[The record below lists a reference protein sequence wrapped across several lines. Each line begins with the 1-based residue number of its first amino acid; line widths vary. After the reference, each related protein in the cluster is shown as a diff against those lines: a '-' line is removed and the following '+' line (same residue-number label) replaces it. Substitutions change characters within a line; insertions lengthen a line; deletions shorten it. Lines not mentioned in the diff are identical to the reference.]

1 MSKRRRTNTNKMP
14 WFKFYVADYVTAAF
28 NLSLAER
35 GVYVDLLRLFWEY
48 GSLPDDLDKIRVK
61 MMPTGERHHSR
72 INKWIRKV
80 LEQCFRRT
88 DDGRW
93 CHPGFGDHHLS
104 APTCDKVAP
113 TCDKLVGWEGVL
125 SSEIN
130 VPGLQEQN
138 REEQEHTHKSMC
150 GEGKDKKEK
159 PTPDSS
165 DDDAE
170 AMELFRSL
178 ADKDLPSRYRSP
190 SPDSSKPPDGGP
202 LNGHGLNGH
211 SPTSPA
217 TDGLDHAVA
226 TYLAGLANHP
236 KRVTEPDVIRRELAK
251 LLERTSLDVIMAALN
266 YHKTCVWPRKDASWI
281 PTPENF
287 LIKGTWEKDTPRS
300 VLATVEED
308 HRRRQEEP
316 PQYEEHAGPIRP
328 VDADD
333 EITVLETRL
342 RDDPGL
348 SADERDDLRRQLQDM
363 RQGQIAELNQD
374 LGTER
379 VYR

>member
-1 MSKRRRTNTNKMP
+1 
-14 WFKFYVADYVTAAF
+14 
-28 NLSLAER
+28 
-35 GVYVDLLRLFWEY
+35 
-48 GSLPDDLDKIRVK
+48 
-61 MMPTGERHHSR
+61 
-72 INKWIRKV
+72 
-80 LEQCFRRT
+80 
-88 DDGRW
+88 
-93 CHPGFGDHHLS
+93 
-104 APTCDKVAP
+104 
-113 TCDKLVGWEGVL
+113 
-125 SSEIN
+125 
-130 VPGLQEQN
+130 
-138 REEQEHTHKSMC
+138 MC
-150 GEGKDKKEK
+150 EEGKGKQEES
-159 PTPDSS
+159 TPDSS
-165 DDDAE
+165 DDDPE
-170 AMELFRSL
+170 IMELFHRL
-178 ADKDLPSRYRSP
+178 AGCP
-190 SPDSSKPPDGGP
+190 SPDSSKPSGYGP
-202 LNGHGLNGH
+202 NGH

-217 TDGLDHAVA
+217 TDLDRAVA
-226 TYLAGLANHP
+226 TYIAALANHP

-251 LLERTSLDVIMAALN
+251 ILQRTPLNVFMAAVT
-266 YHKTCVWPRKDASWI
+266 YHQTNVWSRKDASWI

-316 PQYEEHAGPIRP
+316 PQYEEHARPIRP